1 MGTII
6 YQNKNTMT
14 KHTEVTQEEFDTMK
28 RFRLQ
33 SGFNQEEL
41 STMVNLVR
49 KYINPHVAGCQA
61 CNNQMAQTKSL
72 LNEFYMNN
80 KEVMEKRL
88 ENERTPLHI
97 EETLQDEKACDEV
110 VQVIKKKGRN
120 NGTK

>member
-1 MGTII
+1 MGRII
-6 YQNKNTMT
+6 YENKTISTMT

-33 SGFNQEEL
+33 SGFTNEEL
-41 STMVNLVR
+41 NTMVNLVR

-61 CNNQMAQTKSL
+61 CNNQMAQTKHL
-72 LNEFYMNN
+72 LNEFFMNN
-80 KEVMEKRL
+80 KEAMEKRL

-110 VQVIKKKGRN
+110 VEVIKKKG
-120 NGTK
+120 KK